1 MVPIHA
7 MCVFSVLATL
17 GTSLFFPYPSIW
29 APILARSRFTSTPSL
44 QTHQLS
50 YEYSLPHPRSLISPG
65 CHSTTYAPLTLCSAL
80 HLMNTPSTPL
90 WARTLARFPS
100 FPPTLSPD
108 PDIFLCWSLPLLQNK
123 ALGYASFPPRL
134 LIISRAPAATPAHIR
149 LDCHHT
155 PSVRLTAASLT
166 RTVLAHLLQL
176 LLPPSPPA
184 TSLCLFNYITADH
197 NLFARTHDV
206 LQQDRKNQSSL
217 SIQQTRAQ
225 VQETCPLSHLQLLF
239 CVLRRAH
246 PSEHLQSLLAPN
258 HLQPDSHSIFCRA
271 RTCAT

>member
-1 MVPIHA
+1 MPRLNGTYPCHV
-7 MCVFSVLATL
+7 CVFCTSYAGYLLHSSFLTHPFGRPSWLAPVLPPHLPCKHTNSPKSV
-17 GTSLFFPYPSIW
+17 
-29 APILARSRFTSTPSL
+29 
-44 QTHQLS
+44 
-50 YEYSLPHPRSLISPG
+50 
-65 CHSTTYAPLTLCSAL
+65 SA
-80 HLMNTPSTPL
+80 
-90 WARTLARFPS
+90 
-100 FPPTLSPD
+100 
-108 PDIFLCWSLPLLQNK
+108 
-123 ALGYASFPPRL
+123 
-134 LIISRAPAATPAHIR
+134 
-149 LDCHHT
+149 HHT
-155 PSVRLTAASLT
+155 FTILT

-176 LLPPSPPA
+176 LLPPPPPPA
-184 TSLCLFNYITADH
+184 TGLCLFNYITADH